1 MASGPA
7 LVYAVESG
15 AGGRPGLVFPLHRIT
30 STVGRRK
37 LTDGPVPTVDLT
49 PLDRD
54 RVVSRGHAQIVRRD
68 GVLVVCDLGARNGV
82 FVNGERLAPGAER
95 TLAEA
100 DAISFGGVALTF
112 AGDAPWPDGLR
123 AEWDVAAFESSADH
137 TVQAGGTLTGQLHQ
151 AVELDQLV
159 LHYQP
164 KVTLATGRLE
174 AVESLVR
181 WRHPVRGL
189 LYPDAFLPVAEATGY
204 VKAMTTWVLAAAV
217 RQCAAWRAAG
227 LDLHV
232 AVNVS
237 TRDLD
242 DDRLAGRV
250 STLLADAALDAEHLV
265 IELTE
270 TGLMTDPHRATANLH
285 ALKAVGV
292 RISIDDFGIGHSSLA
307 YLKQLPA
314 DELKIDK
321 SFLLPFSPDN
331 LPILRSAITIGHD
344 LGMRVTAEGVE
355 DQAAVDLLRDLGCD
369 VGQGYFFG
377 RPTPAESLA
386 ASPLATALRGA

>member
-7 LVYAVESG
+7 LVYAVEPG
-15 AGGRPGLVFPLHRIT
+15 AGAHRPGLVFPLHRIT

-54 RVVSRGHAQIVRRD
+54 RVVSRGHAQLVRRD
-68 GVLVVCDLGARNGV
+68 RAVVLCDLGARNGV

-95 TLAEA
+95 VLAEA
-100 DAISFGGVALTF
+100 DAISFGGVALVF
-112 AGDAPWPDGLR
+112 ASDAPWPDGLR
-123 AEWDVAAFESSADH
+123 AEWEAEAFESSADY
-137 TVQAGGTLTGQLHQ
+137 TVQAGGTLTGQLHE
-151 AVELDQLV
+151 AVEQGQLV

-181 WRHPVRGL
+181 WRHPVRGM
-189 LYPDAFLPVAEATGY
+189 LYPDSFIPIAEATGY
-204 VKAMTTWVLAAAV
+204 IKAMTSWVLDAAI
-217 RQCAAWRAAG
+217 RQCAAWRASG

-242 DDRLAGRV
+242 DDRLPLRV
-250 STLLADAALDAEHLV
+250 ATLLSSAALDPRHLI

-270 TGLMTDPHRATANLH
+270 TGLMTDPQRATATLH
-285 ALKAVGV
+285 ALKDVGV
-292 RISIDDFGIGHSSLA
+292 GISIDDFGIGHSSLA

-321 SFLLPFSPDN
+321 SFLLPLAPENTS
-331 LPILRSAITIGHD
+331 ILRSAITIGHD
-344 LGMRVTAEGVE
+344 LGMRVIAEGVE
-355 DQAAVDLLRDLGCD
+355 DRAAVDLLLDLGCD

-377 RPTPAESLA
+377 RPTTADALA
-386 ASPLATALRGA
+386 TSALATALRG